1 MKNNN
6 LDQIKNDSTPQP
18 QKASWQRQLLHTKS
32 GRYFSFG
39 CLGAVGF
46 PLYYFIWAHL
56 FPQPYENLDLRLIGA
71 LLCAPLLFSI
81 KIGDKPILDFY
92 FYAIVITYAFPFFFT
107 FMFLMNDGSSVWAQS
122 LVITFAILFSF
133 DTKIAIPSLLVGAI
147 CGYGAYVFKTSSY
160 EIQHWHNVLTMLPTM
175 VFSIMTSCIIKIGRQ
190 VSTEEKLG
198 ALAAGIST
206 AAHELRN
213 PLAAIVGYIG
223 AIEKYASS
231 TIIKSNEKYEIEEEE
246 NKNKIKKIIGLV
258 NNQIYY
264 SNSMINILVTN
275 AWKGKNK
282 IQLTKVFSIKSIIYE
297 AIQLYPYFNEQQRN
311 AVHIKIQEDF
321 DIRGDERLF
330 ILIVHNLIK
339 NSFKAISSKNSQS
352 ANIIIST
359 FKDENHIGH
368 MIFED
373 NGCGIPKKN
382 MPFLFKQFFSYP
394 ANSGTGIGL
403 AFCSD
408 VLNEWGATIRCQSEE
423 NVYTRFIIKFPSSNK
438 MTANIKIKAAL
449 L

>member
-6 LDQIKNDSTPQP
+6 LDQIKNDSPPPP

-39 CLGAVGF
+39 CLGVVGF
-46 PLYYFIWAHL
+46 PLYYWVWGHI
-56 FPQPYENLDLRLIGA
+56 FPQPYENLPLRLTGSIA
-71 LLCAPLLFSI
+71 FFPLLFALR
-81 KIGDKPILDFY
+81 IGEKKWLDIY
-92 FYAIVITYAFPFFFT
+92 YTIAITYAFPFFFT
-107 FMFLMNDGSSVWAQS
+107 FMFLMNDASSVWAQS
-122 LVITFAILFSF
+122 LVIMFAIIFSF
-133 DTKIAIPSLLVGAI
+133 DLKTALPSLLIGI
-147 CGYGAYVFKTSSY
+147 TSGYIGYIFTTNSY
-160 EIQHWHNVLTMLPTM
+160 SIDHWPNILSTLPSIA
-175 VFSIMTSCIIKIGRQ
+175 FSVTTALIIKIGGK
-190 VSTEEKLG
+190 VSTEEKLA

-223 AIEKYASS
+223 AIEKYASR
-231 TIIKSNEKYEIEEEE
+231 TIIKSNENDKTEEEE
-246 NKNKIKKIIGLV
+246 NQNKIKKIISLV

-282 IQLTKVFSIKSIIYE
+282 IQLTKVFSIKNIIYE
-297 AIQLYPYFNEQQRN
+297 AVQLYPYFNEQQRN
-311 AVHIKIQEDF
+311 AVNIKIQENF
-321 DIRGDERLF
+321 DISGDERLF

-339 NSFKAISSKNSQS
+339 NSFKAISSKNGQP

-368 MIFED
+368 MVFED

-423 NVYTRFIIKFPSSNK
+423 HVYTRFIIKFPSNNK
-438 MTANIKIKAAL
+438 MAANIKIKAAL

>member
-6 LDQIKNDSTPQP
+6 LDQIKNDSTPP
-18 QKASWQRQLLHTKS
+18 PKKPSWQRQLLHTKS

-46 PLYYFIWAHL
+46 PFYYFIWAHL
-56 FPQPYENLDLRLIGA
+56 FPQPYENLNLRLIGA
-71 LLCAPLLFSI
+71 LLCVPLLFSI
-81 KIGDKPILDFY
+81 KIGEKPILDFY
-92 FYAIVITYAFPFFFT
+92 FYAIVVTYAFPFFFT

-122 LVITFAILFSF
+122 VVIMFAILFSF
-133 DTKIAIPSLLVGAI
+133 DAKIAIPSLLMGIAG
-147 CGYGAYVFKTSSY
+147 GYGTYVFTTNSY
-160 EIQHWHNVLTMLPTM
+160 QIEHWRNIMTMLPM
-175 VFSIMTSCIIKIGRQ
+175 LIFSITTSCIIKIGRQ

-223 AIEKYASS
+223 AIEKYTLR
-231 TIIKSNEKYEIEEEE
+231 TINKINKNEEEE
-246 NKNKIKKIIGLV
+246 NKERIKKIISLV

-282 IQLTKVFSIKSIIYE
+282 IQSTKIFSIKNIIYE
-297 AIQLYPYFNEQQRN
+297 AVQLYPYFNEQQKN
-311 AVHIKIQEDF
+311 SVHIKTQGNF
-321 DIRGDERLF
+321 DISGDERLF
-330 ILIVHNLIK
+330 ILIIHNLIK
-339 NSFKAISSKNSQS
+339 NSFKAISSKNGRL
-352 ANIIIST
+352 ANITIST
-359 FKDENHIGH
+359 FMDENNIGH

-403 AFCSD
+403 AFCRD
-408 VLNEWGATIRCQSEE
+408 VLNEWGATIQCQSEE
-423 NVYTRFIIKFPSSNK
+423 NAYTRFIIKFPPGNK
-438 MTANIKIKAAL
+438 MTSKLIYA
-449 L
+449 